1 MQKSPND
8 NWVRCKNC
16 GHKLMR
22 VVSEG
27 GIKVETK
34 CHSCKTVNEII
45 ISTRSLLTTNYDEI

>member
-1 MQKSPND
+1 MQKPPND
-8 NWVRCKNC
+8 TWIRCKNC

-22 VVSEG
+22 VVSKG

-45 ISTRSLLTTNYDEI
+45 IQNAGR